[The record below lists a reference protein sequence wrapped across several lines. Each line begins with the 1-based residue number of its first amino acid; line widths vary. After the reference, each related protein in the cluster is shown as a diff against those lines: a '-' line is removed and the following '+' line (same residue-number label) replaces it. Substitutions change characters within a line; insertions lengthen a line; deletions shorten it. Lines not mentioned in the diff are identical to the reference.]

1 MDLIQGV
8 KVKELKVIPDE
19 RGRLMEML
27 RVDDE
32 IFAGFGQVYLTTT
45 NPGVVKA
52 WHLHKQQTDN
62 VVCVAGMIRLG
73 LYDDRRDSPT
83 FGMVNQFFMG
93 VHKPLLVQIPAFV
106 YHGWKCVSQEEALIV
121 NTVTKPYNPENPDE
135 FRLDPH
141 DNHIPL
147 NWERKDG

>member
-73 LYDDRRDSPT
+73 LYDDRKDSPT